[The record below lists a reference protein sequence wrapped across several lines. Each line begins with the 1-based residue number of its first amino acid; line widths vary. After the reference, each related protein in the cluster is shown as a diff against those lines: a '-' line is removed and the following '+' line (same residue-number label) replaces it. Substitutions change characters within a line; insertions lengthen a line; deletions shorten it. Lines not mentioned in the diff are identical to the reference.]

1 VNLEAMNADSQ
12 KDEACDDVWGRL
24 GHVSKLRYLG
34 RLRDWWGT
42 EDKFKVL
49 EEERLEKEL
58 LERKDSSTV
67 TKLFS
72 LVLSMLVLI

>member
-1 VNLEAMNADSQ
+1 
-12 KDEACDDVWGRL
+12 
-24 GHVSKLRYLG
+24 LG

-67 TKLFS
+67 SLGSVMVVYRNLRAHKIILFGTEYVGTHMS
-72 LVLSMLVLI
+72 RL